1 MSLGASFSDLDND
14 LITIIKISFDVFEKV
29 VSNQIIKTK
38 ANDLTLVLLR
48 NLQMIGKQIPK
59 EKKKKNSSD
68 VRANIGKKK

>member
-1 MSLGASFSDLDND
+1 MNSFSVCNVHMSLGASFSNLDND
-14 LITIIKISFDVFEKV
+14 LITIIKVSFDVFEKV

-59 EKKKKNSSD
+59 EKKKKL
-68 VRANIGKKK
+68 K

>member
-14 LITIIKISFDVFEKV
+14 LITIIKVSFDVFEKV

-59 EKKKKNSSD
+59 
-68 VRANIGKKK
+68 

>member
-14 LITIIKISFDVFEKV
+14 LITIIKVFEKV

-59 EKKKKNSSD
+59 EKKKKTQ
-68 VRANIGKKK
+68 VT

>member
-1 MSLGASFSDLDND
+1 MSLGASFSNLDND
-14 LITIIKISFDVFEKV
+14 LITIIKVSFDVFEKV

-59 EKKKKNSSD
+59 EKKKKL
-68 VRANIGKKK
+68 K

>member
-14 LITIIKISFDVFEKV
+14 LITIIKVSFDVFEKV

-59 EKKKKNSSD
+59 EKKKKTQ
-68 VRANIGKKK
+68 VT